1 YKFNTTA
8 TDWHTARSNCKKQGY
23 HLVAMETREE
33 FDFITR
39 FLKNSPAYLS
49 LNWWTAANDINNE
62 AQWVWADVNQ
72 PMSSSAALWAS
83 GQPTNFGNNEHCGEV
98 ASRFGHKMND
108 APCESQCVSICEY
121 SLL

>member
-49 LNWWTAANDINNE
+49 LNWWTAANDIDNE

-72 PMSSSAALWAS
+72 PMSSSAAPWAS
-83 GQPTNFGNNEHCGEV
+83 TQPDNLGNREHCGDV
-98 ASRFGHKMND
+98 VSKYGHKMND
-108 APCESQCVSICEY
+108 APCEFQYASICEY
-121 SLL
+121 NLL